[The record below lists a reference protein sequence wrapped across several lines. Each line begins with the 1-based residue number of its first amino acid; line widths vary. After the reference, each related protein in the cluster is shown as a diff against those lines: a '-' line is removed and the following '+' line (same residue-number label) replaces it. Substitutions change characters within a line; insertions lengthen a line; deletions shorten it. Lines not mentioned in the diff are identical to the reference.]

1 MNSDDQINRVDRIR
15 SALGTYEGD
24 LLRYA
29 RKITG
34 DLGRAQ
40 DVVQET
46 FLRLCKQNLDALD
59 GHMAEWLFT
68 VCRNKALD
76 VRRKESRMSTMAET
90 NYLEENRD
98 SAEPSKALEIEDETM
113 KVMTHL
119 ENLPDNQQEVIRLK
133 FQNGLKYKEISTVTG
148 LSVSNV
154 GFLIHRG
161 LKTLREKLRKELAA
175 DL

>member
-1 MNSDDQINRVDRIR
+1 MNSDGQIDRVDRIR

-34 DLGRAQ
+34 DLERAR

-46 FLRLCKQNLDALD
+46 FLRLCKQDIAELD
-59 GHMAEWLFT
+59 GHLAEWLFT

-90 NYLEENRD
+90 NFLEENKPSD
-98 SAEPSKALEIEDETM
+98 EPSKALEVEDETM
-113 KVMTHL
+113 KVMSHL
-119 ENLPDNQQEVIRLK
+119 EKLPDNQQEVIRLK
-133 FQNGLKYKEISTVTG
+133 FQNGLKYKEISSVTG